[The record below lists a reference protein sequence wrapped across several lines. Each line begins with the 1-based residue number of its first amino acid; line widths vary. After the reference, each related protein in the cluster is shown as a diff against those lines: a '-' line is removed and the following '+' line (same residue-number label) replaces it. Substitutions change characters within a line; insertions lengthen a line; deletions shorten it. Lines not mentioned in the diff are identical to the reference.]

1 MMIVNAKVIMEDD
14 IKLVLVLQKIDGANA
29 IEGALQD
36 DDSAKSRELSRKI
49 LLILWKMF
57 NLLESLNIIR
67 VTP

>member
-1 MMIVNAKVIMEDD
+1 MIVNAKVIMEDD
-14 IKLVLVLQKIDGANA
+14 IKLVLVLQKIDGANS

-36 DDSAKSRELSRKI
+36 DDSTKSRELSPKI

-57 NLLESLNIIR
+57 NLLESLNLIR